1 MNDGTLSPEPSLF
14 WQAEHPAKR
23 FLQCATKK
31 ADSDW
36 RMLVADWPLSICD
49 LLDACALAG
58 SSGRMSA
65 ERCIPTEDGTW
76 EPSSG
81 SWATS
86 GMGGATEC
94 WTLGTLESPSPAD
107 ESFSWAS
114 IETVLETGDIPQR
127 YYTTPKACAG
137 IALRNLRRGTKL
149 SDALHRAV
157 SLLATTS
164 QQKKECSDSTHAD
177 IHDGSCLWK
186 LSD

>member
-1 MNDGTLSPEPSLF
+1 MNDGTLNPEPSLF

-23 FLQCATKK
+23 SLLSANEKDFPI
-31 ADSDW
+31 
-36 RMLVADWPLSICD
+36 LVVNWPLSICD
-49 LLDACALAG
+49 LLNGYALAG
-58 SSGRMSA
+58 WCGKMCV
-65 ERCIPTEDGTW
+65 EPCTPTEDGTW

-81 SWATS
+81 TWATS
-86 GMGGATEC
+86 AMGGATEC
-94 WTLGTLESPSPAD
+94 WTLGTSESLNPAD

-127 YYTTPKACAG
+127 FYMTPKACAG
-137 IALRNLRRGTKL
+137 MERRNLRRGMKL

-157 SLLATTS
+157 QSLAATW